1 MNDSINTGIFPA
13 IWKQRKVIPTFKKGA
28 RSDPMNYRP
37 VCQMSVL
44 GKLLELIILK
54 QVEPFIDSC
63 LPDQMHGFRN
73 NKGTESALVTLL
85 DQIKELKSRSA
96 GL

>member
-1 MNDSINTGIFPA
+1 M
-13 IWKQRKVIPTFKKGA
+13 IPTFKKGA
-28 RSDPMNYRP
+28 RSDTMNYRP

-63 LPDQMHGFRN
+63 HTEEMHGFRN
-73 NKGTESALVTLL
+73 NKGTELA
-85 DQIKELKSRSA
+85 
-96 GL
+96 